1 MSRGSEGPTEGAAEV
16 AAEKG
21 RLQRKEEALMT
32 EKTVL
37 QRKEEALMTE
47 KTELRRILDELT
59 KELTDMDAAAARCKD
74 QGEKER
80 IASRQQQLS
89 GKIEDM
95 RQERRACVERL
106 KENSMQLTSVTRQ
119 LEALQTAPSSR
130 GEFLQYIYVSLLS
143 MFWAILCRAL
153 RTGSCAVSL

>member
-1 MSRGSEGPTEGAAEV
+1 MLRGSEGPTEGAAEV

-47 KTELRRILDELT
+47 KTALQSKLD
-59 KELTDMDAAAARCKD
+59 DMDATFDELCETAARCTSV
-74 QGEKER
+74 GEKER
-80 IASRQQQLS
+80 IVRRQQQLS